1 MSDANK
7 ANTVEVPREVA
18 NRILMALDQGNAF
31 NCAADLRACIK
42 PRRWEFER
50 FVQPEFLDRN
60 DLAFWIKPATN
71 ALKDAYI
78 PVRVIVEE
86 IV

>member
-1 MSDANK
+1 MSDQSN

-18 NRILMALDQGNAF
+18 DRILMALDQSNAF

-42 PRRWEFER
+42 PRRWVFEDKWAHVSSMGKGIVA
-50 FVQPEFLDRN
+50 FHDHDA
-60 DLAFWIKPATN
+60 DLNGMIH
-71 ALKDAYI
+71 
-78 PVRVIVEE
+78 VRVIVEE